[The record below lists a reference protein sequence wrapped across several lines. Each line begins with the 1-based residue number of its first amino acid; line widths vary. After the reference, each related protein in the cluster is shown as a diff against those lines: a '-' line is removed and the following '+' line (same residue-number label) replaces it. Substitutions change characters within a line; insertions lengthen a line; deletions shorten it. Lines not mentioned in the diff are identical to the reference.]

1 MDEGRTLRD
10 QEDRRERPDEDG
22 GLVAAK
28 GSWGPV
34 CFIDVEGPNLKR
46 HRDTVHLP
54 LWLNPITTCWTCR
67 AYECSSTFLRAR
79 HAQCQGAWDSEERL
93 IEWVR
98 LANGLLRHFAQ
109 LLDCPDK

>member
-1 MDEGRTLRD
+1 MIGRIEG
-10 QEDRRERPDEDG
+10 RERPDEDG

-28 GSWGPV
+28 GSWCPV

-54 LWLNPITTCWTCR
+54 WWLNPIAACWTCR
-67 AYECSSTFLRAR
+67 VYERSSTFLRAR

-93 IEWVR
+93 IEMR
-98 LANGLLRHFAQ
+98 
-109 LLDCPDK
+109 